1 MKKNI
6 LHILLLT
13 SIFSVAIPVVIN
25 AQNQEGQEISIRTL
39 PVEWYMYSGEGVKLQ
54 YRTFDNRHIIL
65 YLPSSME
72 NKFYRFVE
80 SPKGS
85 GSTQGLP
92 VLIVHLKGKDVTFID
107 IYTRYQKEKGM
118 IANFTSEDLKKFKE
132 VEKEGKVKIQF

>member
-1 MKKNI
+1 MRKNALI
-6 LHILLLT
+6 PFTLIIILLV
-13 SIFSVAIPVVIN
+13 IIPTLLS

-39 PVEWYMYSGEGVKLQ
+39 PIEWYMYSVEGVKLQ

-80 SPKGS
+80 APKGS

-107 IYTRYQKEKGM
+107 IYTQYQKEKGM